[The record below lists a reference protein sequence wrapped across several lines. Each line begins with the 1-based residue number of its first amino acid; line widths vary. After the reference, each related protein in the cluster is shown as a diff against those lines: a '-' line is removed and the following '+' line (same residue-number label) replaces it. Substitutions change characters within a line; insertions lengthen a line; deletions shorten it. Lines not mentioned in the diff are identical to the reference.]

1 MRHSRLSW
9 RQQRGVDL
17 IAVSRA
23 MARGTSITG
32 DRAPLVAVAHGS
44 RDPRAAATV
53 SELLSVV
60 RSRAALRPGLDGLDV
75 RAAFLDHCAPSLP
88 QVLGSIDVDGSVDG
102 TVDSTAVVVPLLLTA
117 AYHSKSD
124 IPAQLAAARD
134 ATAGALD
141 VRCADTLGPHPL
153 LVAALER
160 RLREAGVPVDSAADR
175 AATSVVLAAAGSSD
189 PAANATITDLAA
201 AWRRDRGWRDVV
213 PAYASAAA
221 PSPAEAV
228 SALLREGSA
237 QGSAAQGSAGP
248 VVVATYLLAPG
259 YFADKIRASA
269 VAAGAS
275 AVSAAL
281 GAAPEVADVIL
292 GRYAAA
298 IRRNRLWQEPS
309 YAERTVATPQLV
321 TCSIRGRPTWNGSYG
336 ACAAPRIT

>member
-9 RQQRGVDL
+9 RQQRSVDL

-23 MARGTSITG
+23 MARGTSTLG
-32 DRAPLVAVAHGS
+32 DRTPLVAVAHGS

-53 SELLSVV
+53 GELLSVV
-60 RSRAALRPGLDGLDV
+60 RSRAAMRPGLEGLDV

-88 QVLGSIDVDGSVDG
+88 QVLGSIDVDGAVGGPADRA
-102 TVDSTAVVVPLLLTA
+102 AVVVPLLLTA
-117 AYHSKSD
+117 AYHSKTD
-124 IPAQLAAARD
+124 IPAQLAAARE
-134 ATAGALD
+134 ATDGALD
-141 VRCADTLGPHPL
+141 VRCTDTLGPHPL

-189 PAANATITDLAA
+189 PAANATISDLAA

-228 SALLREGSA
+228 RALLREG
-237 QGSAAQGSAGP
+237 AAQDSATQDSATQDSAGR

-269 VAAGAS
+269 VAAGAC

-298 IRRNRLWQEPS
+298 LRRTRLWQEPS
-309 YAERTVATPQLV
+309 YTERTVATPQLV
-321 TCSIRGRPTWNGSYG
+321 TCSIRG
-336 ACAAPRIT
+336 

>member
-1 MRHSRLSW
+1 
-9 RQQRGVDL
+9 
-17 IAVSRA
+17 
-23 MARGTSITG
+23 MARETAIT
-32 DRAPLVAVAHGS
+32 DRPPLVAVAHGS

-60 RSRAALRPGLDGLDV
+60 RSRAAERSGLDRLDV

-88 QVLGSIDVDGSVDG
+88 QVLGSLAVGGSVG
-102 TVDSTAVVVPLLLTA
+102 GSVVVVPLLLTA
-117 AYHSKSD
+117 AYHSKTD
-124 IPAQLAAARD
+124 IPAQLAAARG
-134 ATAGALD
+134 ATAGMLD
-141 VRCADTLGPHPL
+141 VRCTDTLGPHPL

-228 SALLREGSA
+228 RTLLRGAVEG
-237 QGSAAQGSAGP
+237 GGVEGGGAAR

-269 VAAGAS
+269 VAAGAR
-275 AVSAAL
+275 AVSGAL

-298 IRRNRLWQEPS
+298 TRLRRLWQEPS
-309 YAERTVATPQLV
+309 YTERTVGAPQ
-321 TCSIRGRPTWNGSYG
+321 
-336 ACAAPRIT
+336 